1 MNDTK
6 KVQTMINI
14 VAEQIT
20 IIRNAMST
28 IQDVK
33 SKFQT
38 ANPDVTGTPLDGK
51 VSSVNTAISDLQT
64 ETDKSIWTEIIDAYI
79 STHRGQAL

>member
-20 IIRNAMST
+20 NIRDSMST

-38 ANPDVTGTPLDGK
+38 ANPDVTETPLDGK
-51 VSSVNTAISDLQT
+51 VSSINTAISDLQT
-64 ETDKSIWTEIIDAYI
+64 ETDKSIWTEIINAYV